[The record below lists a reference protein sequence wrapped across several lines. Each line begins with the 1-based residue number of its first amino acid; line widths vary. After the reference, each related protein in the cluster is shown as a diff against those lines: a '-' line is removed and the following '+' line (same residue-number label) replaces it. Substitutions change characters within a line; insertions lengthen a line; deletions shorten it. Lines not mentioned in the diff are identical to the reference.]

1 MDVVSA
7 RCSSAACL
15 GSRRLLKAAL
25 GRRFDGHI
33 KIPRAS
39 ASVPCLVLFVREQRG
54 INKIL
59 MREHGSKSLSKKK
72 VCLVNSFSKAGRA
85 APVLATRSSPSLLW
99 RQPVRGTI
107 LLID

>member
-7 RCSSAACL
+7 RCSSATCL

-25 GRRFDGHI
+25 GRQEGPAHN
-33 KIPRAS
+33 P
-39 ASVPCLVLFVREQRG
+39 
-54 INKIL
+54 
-59 MREHGSKSLSKKK
+59 
-72 VCLVNSFSKAGRA
+72 LVNSPST
-85 APVLATRSSPSLLW
+85 PRSLFRW